1 MLSDHRINGNIYSD
15 MEVGDLVLCHCTYE
29 KYQDHFDFEVQA
41 PAPGKVYTIRKVIV
55 LGTFRGILLEE
66 IINEQVDTLEFG
78 PMELQ
83 FDSECFSVVQPA
95 DLSEI
100 KQLLKQ

>member
-1 MLSDHRINGNIYSD
+1 MEIGN
-15 MEVGDLVLCHCTYE
+15 LVLCHCAYE
-29 KYQDHFDFEVQA
+29 KYQDNFDFDVQI
-41 PAPGKVYTIRKVIV
+41 PIPGKIYTIRKVIT
-55 LGTFRGILLEE
+55 LGSFKGLLFEE

-83 FDSECFSVVQPA
+83 FEATCFSVVKEA

-100 KQLLKQ
+100 KQLLK